1 MRRSR
6 VVAWVGLSV
15 FTLAVEAA
23 GCGGDDITVNPL
35 DASTG
40 DASIITDGSQ
50 PGDASTAVA
59 TVPQTGTISGAGL
72 SAPVDV
78 VRDEWGNP
86 HIYGKTVP
94 DVAYV
99 QGYVTAQDRIIQL
112 EFERHFAAGKIA
124 ELAGSLS
131 ASAVD
136 SDIAMRMHH
145 MESDAQKEWDTLQA
159 APDDV
164 SKACVALLNSYAAG
178 VNAYVADLVAGKYQP
193 PGGNLGLIYKPA
205 AASPWRPVD
214 SLMLGQLEAYDLAYD
229 SDAEITSSLVDQE
242 VAAVYGGDPLRKD
255 LNKDLQLIAPQDP
268 TTTITGWTGSDGT
281 RASAPKSPQTGFDP
295 QLRDLLRKDQK
306 VVEGLGDDHK
316 EFPERGSN
324 NWIVGPSLSK
334 TGNVL
339 VANDTHLGLTNPAT
353 FYIVHLHA
361 DDPKFPLNVMG
372 ESFPGIPGV
381 ILGMNQHAA
390 WGATVSNIDVTD
402 VYKDSIVPCTGVDA
416 GPDGGIVGAPCT
428 TYKSAPVPLTARQEK
443 FNIGLGG
450 AIAST
455 VTVTM
460 YDDPNHG
467 PIIPRPNATHDGIEP
482 LGPTELAVSY
492 TGYTPSQ
499 LVRFVFNLDRAAS
512 MKDAFAALDADFDY
526 GGQNWVVGDDQGNFG
541 WSQYVRVPR
550 RASATLE
557 PWKVLPG
564 DGTDDWVG
572 TLDPKYIP
580 HAYNPAAGFL
590 ATANADP
597 IGVTLSNSPF
607 LGQPN
612 GPDGLP
618 LYLGWQYDSGTRVG
632 RITKRLQAA
641 TAGGA
646 KVGLDDLQSIQ
657 ADAVTEWGQA
667 FNPTILAAANAL
679 QAELTTP
686 GTHLDIA
693 TLAAGLTPQEKA
705 VLTAYIPI
713 MTGWTFDTPSATA
726 TDGTS
731 TPAQIADSQATLM
744 YAQWLNYFQNDALG
758 DELAA
763 LNVSI
768 GTQFEE
774 KLLAKACNDPTHLA
788 EGISPITSD
797 PILFDDV
804 TTGATVESK
813 RFIAARALV
822 KAIDALSTRLGN
834 DSTTWRWGTVHTL
847 TLNFFSAGL
856 GPAIPGAD
864 AGFPNGFPRH
874 GDVGTVDVGS
884 HSFSTANNFT
894 YANGPAI
901 RFVAE
906 LTKTGPVA
914 RNALPG
920 GAIYDPASP
929 HYADQMELWRQ
940 NKTYDLAYQD
950 PAVVTT
956 ALKELQNHGDGRITF
971 TP

>member
-6 VVAWVGLSV
+6 VVAWVGLGV
-15 FTLAVEAA
+15 FALGVEAA

-40 DASIITDGSQ
+40 SDGSFITDGSP
-50 PGDASTAVA
+50 PGDASTTTAVA

-72 SAPVDV
+72 SAPVDL

-94 DVAYV
+94 DVTYV

-159 APDDV
+159 ATDDV

-193 PGGNLGLIYKPA
+193 PSGTLALIYKPSA
-205 AASPWRPVD
+205 AAPWRPVD

-242 VAAVYGGDPLRKD
+242 VAAVYGSDNLRKD
-255 LNKDLQLIAPQDP
+255 LNKDLQLIAPQDS
-268 TTTITGWTGSDGT
+268 TTTITGWTGADGT
-281 RASAPKSPQTGFDP
+281 RASAPKSAPNGFDP

-450 AIAST
+450 SISST

-467 PIIPRPNATHDGIEP
+467 PIIPRP
-482 LGPTELAVSY
+482 
-492 TGYTPSQ
+492 
-499 LVRFVFNLDRAAS
+499 
-512 MKDAFAALDADFDY
+512 
-526 GGQNWVVGDDQGNFG
+526 
-541 WSQYVRVPR
+541 
-550 RASATLE
+550 
-557 PWKVLPG
+557 
-564 DGTDDWVG
+564 
-572 TLDPKYIP
+572 
-580 HAYNPAAGFL
+580 
-590 ATANADP
+590 
-597 IGVTLSNSPF
+597 
-607 LGQPN
+607 
-612 GPDGLP
+612 
-618 LYLGWQYDSGTRVG
+618 
-632 RITKRLQAA
+632 
-641 TAGGA
+641 
-646 KVGLDDLQSIQ
+646 
-657 ADAVTEWGQA
+657 
-667 FNPTILAAANAL
+667 
-679 QAELTTP
+679 
-686 GTHLDIA
+686 
-693 TLAAGLTPQEKA
+693 
-705 VLTAYIPI
+705 
-713 MTGWTFDTPSATA
+713 
-726 TDGTS
+726 
-731 TPAQIADSQATLM
+731 
-744 YAQWLNYFQNDALG
+744 
-758 DELAA
+758 
-763 LNVSI
+763 
-768 GTQFEE
+768 
-774 KLLAKACNDPTHLA
+774 
-788 EGISPITSD
+788 
-797 PILFDDV
+797 
-804 TTGATVESK
+804 
-813 RFIAARALV
+813 
-822 KAIDALSTRLGN
+822 
-834 DSTTWRWGTVHTL
+834 
-847 TLNFFSAGL
+847 
-856 GPAIPGAD
+856 
-864 AGFPNGFPRH
+864 
-874 GDVGTVDVGS
+874 
-884 HSFSTANNFT
+884 
-894 YANGPAI
+894 
-901 RFVAE
+901 
-906 LTKTGPVA
+906 
-914 RNALPG
+914 
-920 GAIYDPASP
+920 
-929 HYADQMELWRQ
+929 
-940 NKTYDLAYQD
+940 
-950 PAVVTT
+950 
-956 ALKELQNHGDGRITF
+956 
-971 TP
+971 